1 MKFIHA
7 VVLTEEEIENGYY
20 DTGDW
25 GSLTDGDYVVHCLY
39 SVDNEQIIFLKDD
52 GHHPIVSIIESFL
65 DGVRYAGS
73 VDCGGL
79 LIDCS
84 ETEVTKA
91 FVVVDSDNHKYNGI
105 SVGEK
110 LIRGNYG
117 EVM

>member
-7 VVLTEEEIENGYY
+7 VVLTEEEMENGHY

-25 GSLTDGDYVVHCLY
+25 GDLTDGDYVVHCLY
-39 SVDNEQIIFLKDD
+39 SVDNEQIIFLEDN
-52 GHHPIVSIIESFL
+52 GHQPIVTIIESFL

-73 VDCGGL
+73 MDCGGL

-84 ETEVTKA
+84 EIKVTKA
-91 FVVVDSDNHKYNGI
+91 FVVVDNDKQKYTGI
-105 SVGEK
+105 GVKEK
-110 LIRGNYG
+110 LTQGNYG